1 MKKLLI
7 PLILLALVTAAV
19 YYQDRIINMFMGT
32 PSSQSQVTPG
42 KTAGPPGMPQIDLSS
57 IGEPA
62 TEALTESGLEQTD
75 ELETAPD
82 KDFDFPVAQDAS
94 EPATEEEESSSA
106 PPSFPELN
114 FDSIGETPSTAPTQS
129 TTSDIAAAPG
139 KAMDFPEEIAVQIPV
154 PDNLADLSFK
164 NSFLS
169 FKYPVNLIV
178 QNTSLSA
185 LDFSDVEKK
194 LFNLSFFN
202 NPEQLAVAD
211 FVAQSTSV
219 QNYFEGLTPEK
230 LDIENVSEVFVVND
244 VSTKLKVYLIQQD
257 NLFVVIEMEIDKQ
270 YEFVEQILIPTIQS
284 QII

>member
-7 PLILLALVTAAV
+7 PLVLLAVITAAV
-19 YYQDRIINMFMGT
+19 YYQDRLINMFMGN
-32 PSSQSQVTPG
+32 PSSQSQATSA

-57 IGEPA
+57 IGESEVEPLA
-62 TEALTESGLEQTD
+62 EPSSEQTD

-82 KDFDFPVAQDAS
+82 QDFDFPTAEDAS
-94 EPATEEEESSSA
+94 ETPVEEAESSSA

-114 FDSIGETPSTAPTQS
+114 FDSIGETPSNAPQQI
-129 TTSDIAAAPG
+129 TSEELAAAPG

-202 NPEQLAVAD
+202 NPEQLSAAD

-270 YEFVEQILIPTIQS
+270 YEFVEQILIPSIQS